1 MGNYE
6 QLKQAV
12 SDVIKTNGNQEIT
25 GAILQN
31 ALLTIISTVGDGA
44 TFAGIATPTT
54 NPGTPDQNVFYL
66 ASQKGVYVNFG
77 GVELLDQMVIFTNKN
92 GDWVKYNTGIAILS
106 ELRRLDNNYG
116 EIFLNSLGYENL
128 LTELGKYKN
137 GIQTDGG
144 YNSGYI
150 PIQDIG
156 IGVLMTYMAVSG
168 YDPIT
173 FFDSDKQYISS
184 VSESGGIIKTNVFLK
199 SSFPN
204 NASFII
210 ISSNNTTYKTIVSK
224 NAFDEIEGIK
234 GVFNIGEIK
243 YIGDGKTYDYLVI
256 KKIILQPGYYS
267 LKIGNITQPN
277 NGDAKV
283 YIRAFKGGLDA
294 GSIIGLQANE
304 TKNFIVSDDVEYVE
318 VRFYAGVSVAS
329 QLNFVYIVSS
339 IGISRDESQYNI
351 WKGAKGAGYGDS
363 ITAQCNGD
371 YIGVFNKTWL
381 PNMAEKLEF
390 SELYCRGVGG
400 QTYKWNDVAY
410 YSKVGGTGN
419 YVNRYKAK
427 NGQISSN
434 NGTVTVDTTEAE
446 KLEIETVL
454 GYPIEIHRGCFC
466 SWDRITSM
474 FPEGI
479 KDMIDVIYIMGG
491 TNDFSGVEEIESGR
505 TDGSLRPLW
514 SVDNQ
519 TDTDWINA
527 EGYYNGGDYDVTNTW
542 GGMASCLMKMQ
553 IWMPQAKVIVLVPIT
568 RKGINYNN
576 PTNDLG
582 ATYQDLSNSIKSVAD
597 WCNVE
602 VVDMMCCGIT
612 QWNADDTIP
621 DGVHPQQ
628 GMGWSRMTSYLKS
641 KMNAIPRYE

>member
-6 QLKQAV
+6 ELKQAI

-25 GAILQN
+25 GQIMQN
-31 ALLTIISTVGDGA
+31 ALLTIISTIGDNA
-44 TFAGIATPTT
+44 TFAGIATPET

-66 ASQKGVYVNFG
+66 ASQKGVYVNFQG
-77 GVELLDQMVIFTNKN
+77 IELLDQVLILANNN
-92 GDWVKYNTGIAILS
+92 GNWIKYDTGIGILS
-106 ELRRLDNNYG
+106 DFKRLENDYG
-116 EIFLNSLGYENL
+116 ETFLNSLGYENL
-128 LTELGKYKN
+128 LTELGHYKN
-137 GIQTDGG
+137 GVQINGG
-144 YNSGYI
+144 VNSGYI

-156 IGVLMTYMAVSG
+156 IGILMTYVSASN

-173 FFDSDKQYISS
+173 FFDSEKQYISS
-184 VSESGGIIKTNVFLK
+184 VSDSGGVIKTKVFLK
-199 SSFPN
+199 SSFPE

-210 ISSNNTTYKTIVSK
+210 ISSSYNTYRTIVSK
-224 NAFDEIEGIK
+224 NAFDEIENIK
-234 GVFNIGEIK
+234 GVYNIGEIK
-243 YIGDGKTYDYLVI
+243 YIGNGKTFDYFVV
-256 KKIILQPGYYS
+256 KKIILQPGSYS
-267 LKIGNITQPN
+267 LKIGDITQPN
-277 NGDAKV
+277 NGDASV
-283 YIRAFKGGLDA
+283 YVRAFKGGVDA
-294 GSIIGLQANE
+294 GSIIGLKANK
-304 TKNFIVSDDVEYVE
+304 TKEFIVSDDVEYVE
-318 VRFYAGVSVAS
+318 IRFYAGVAVAS
-329 QLNFVYIVSS
+329 QLNFEYIVSS
-339 IGISRDESQYNI
+339 IGISRSEIVYNI

-363 ITAQCNGD
+363 ITALCNGD
-371 YIGVFNKTWL
+371 YIGVFNETWL
-381 PNMAEKLEF
+381 PNMAKKLEF

-400 QTYKWNDVAY
+400 QTYRWNDNAY
-410 YSKVGGTGN
+410 YSKVGSTGN

-427 NGQISSN
+427 NGQINSN
-434 NGTVTVDTTEAE
+434 NGIVTVNTTEEE
-446 KLEIETVL
+446 KQEIETVL

-491 TNDFSGVEEIESGR
+491 TNDFNGVEEIESGG
-505 TDGSLRPLW
+505 TNGSLRPLW

-576 PTNDLG
+576 PTNDSG
-582 ATYQDLSNSIKSVAD
+582 VTYQDLSNAIKSVSD

-612 QWNADDTIP
+612 QWNADETIP
-621 DGVHPQQ
+621 DRVHPQK
-628 GMGWSRMTSYLKS
+628 GMGWSRMASYLTS
-641 KMNAIPRYE
+641 KMNAISRYE